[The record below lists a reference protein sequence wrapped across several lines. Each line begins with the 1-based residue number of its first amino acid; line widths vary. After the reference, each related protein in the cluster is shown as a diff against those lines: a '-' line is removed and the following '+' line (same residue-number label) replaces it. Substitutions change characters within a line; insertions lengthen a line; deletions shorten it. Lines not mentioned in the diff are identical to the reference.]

1 MGNGYSVNTL
11 DATINTKIGTPVNTG
26 GTADLAS
33 ILGNPSN
40 VSIISRLRNK
50 PLSNVSITTNA
61 SNTTA
66 SVTCWTITGSI
77 YVHRL
82 YGVVTTVLSS
92 NHTAAH
98 WRLED
103 GTNTP
108 AVTLAT
114 GTTLS
119 SATVGS
125 VISKGGLAAAALTLT
140 QADQARVFESAT
152 AGVVPFSP
160 FVCLAKNGAT
170 TTLVYRY
177 TTTNTPATG
186 AIQMFMEW
194 EPLSAD
200 GAVA

>member
-1 MGNGYSVNTL
+1 MGNGYSTNTL
-11 DATINTKIGTPVNTG
+11 DSTINTKIGTPVNTG

-40 VSIISRLRNK
+40 VSLAARLRSK
-50 PLSNVSITTNA
+50 PLTSASITTNA

-66 SVTCWTITGSI
+66 SVTCFTVTGSI

-119 SATVGS
+119 AATVGS
-125 VISKGGLAAAALTLT
+125 VISKNGLAAAALTLS
-140 QADQARVFESAT
+140 QSDQVSDTSSLYVFLRSLVFNT
-152 AGVVPFSP
+152 
-160 FVCLAKNGAT
+160 KNH
-170 TTLVYRY
+170 
-177 TTTNTPATG
+177 
-186 AIQMFMEW
+186 
-194 EPLSAD
+194 EPN
-200 GAVA
+200 